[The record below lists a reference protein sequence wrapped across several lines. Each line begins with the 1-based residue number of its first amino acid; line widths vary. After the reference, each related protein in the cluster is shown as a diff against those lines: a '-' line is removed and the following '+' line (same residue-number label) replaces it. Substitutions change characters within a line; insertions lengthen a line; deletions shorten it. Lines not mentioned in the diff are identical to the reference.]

1 MMSLDLDH
9 TMMAKALE
17 LAKQGQ
23 GRVEPNPMVGAVI
36 VRDGKIVGKGYHQA
50 YGGPHAEVF
59 ALQQAGE
66 LAHGATL
73 YVTLEPCCH
82 HGKTPPCTDA
92 IIQAGIK
99 EVVAAGS
106 DPFPQVA
113 GSGFSTLASA
123 GIQIRIDVMRHE
135 AEQLNAPYYKLV
147 RTGLPY
153 VIAKWAMT
161 LDGKIATASGE
172 SKWISGEESR
182 RMVHELRGRVD
193 GILVGIGTVLADDPL
208 LTTRPPGPR
217 VATRIVLDTHLKT
230 PITSQLVKSA
240 RQAPVLLVHASNDD
254 KRLAELSGAGCECLR
269 IDAASRT
276 ESIQQL
282 LKELG
287 RRRMTNLLVEGGAAV
302 LGAFFDAKVVDE
314 VWAFIAPKWIGNSSA
329 KSPLSGIGVNS
340 ISPTSQLDDVT
351 CELVGQDILLR
362 GECIHMDPGKPSV

>member
-1 MMSLDLDH
+1 MMSFDLDQS
-9 TMMAKALE
+9 MMARALE
-17 LAKQGQ
+17 LARRGQ
-23 GRVEPNPMVGAVI
+23 GRVEPNPMVGAVV
-36 VRDGKIVGKGYHQA
+36 VREGKIVGEGYHQF

-66 LAHGATL
+66 LARGASL

-113 GSGFSTLASA
+113 GGGFSKLASA
-123 GIQIRIDVMRHE
+123 GIQVRIGVLRQE
-135 AEQLNAPYYKLV
+135 AEQLTSPYYKLV

-161 LDGKIATASGE
+161 LDGKIATATGE

-182 RMVHELRGRVD
+182 RMVHDLRGRVD

-208 LTTRPPGPR
+208 LTARPAGPR
-217 VATRIVLDTHLKT
+217 VATRIVLDTNLQT
-230 PITSQLVKSA
+230 PIGSQLVKTA
-240 RQAPVLLVHASNDD
+240 NQAPVLIVHASNDE
-254 KRLAELSGAGCECLR
+254 KHVAKLSGAGCECLQITTPSR
-269 IDAASRT
+269 IET
-276 ESIQQL
+276 IEQL

-287 RRRMTNLLVEGGAAV
+287 KRRMTNLLVEGGAAV
-302 LGAFFDAKVVDE
+302 LGSFFDAQAVDE
-314 VWAFIAPKWIGNSSA
+314 VWCFIAPKWIGNSTA
-329 KSPLSGIGVNS
+329 MSPLAGIGLQS
-340 ISPTSQLDDVT
+340 ISPVSQLEDVSCQT
-351 CELVGQDILLR
+351 VGQDTLLR
-362 GECIHMDPGKPSV
+362 GRCVHSLRKTS

>member
-1 MMSLDLDH
+1 MMSFDLDH
-9 TMMAKALE
+9 TMMARAME
-17 LAKQGQ
+17 LARQGQ
-23 GRVEPNPMVGAVI
+23 GRVEPNPMVGAVV
-36 VRDGKIVGKGYHQA
+36 VREGKIVGEGYHQV

-66 LAHGATL
+66 LARGATL

-92 IIQAGIK
+92 IIKAGIK
-99 EVVAAGS
+99 EVVAGGS

-113 GSGFSTLASA
+113 GGGCSTLASA
-123 GIQIRIDVMRHE
+123 GIQVRIGVLRLE
-135 AEQLNAPYYKLV
+135 AELMNAPYYKLV

-161 LDGKIATASGE
+161 LDGKIATVSGE
-172 SKWISGEESR
+172 SKWISGKESR

-208 LTTRPPGPR
+208 LTARPAGPR
-217 VATRIVLDTHLKT
+217 IATRIVLDTHLQT
-230 PITSQLVKSA
+230 PMASQLVKTA
-240 RQAPVLLVHASNDD
+240 RQVPVLLVHASNDD
-254 KRLAELSGAGCECLR
+254 KRVAELSGAGCECLKV
-269 IDAASRT
+269 DAAGRT

-302 LGAFFDAKVVDE
+302 LGSFFDAESVDE
-314 VWAFIAPKWIGNSSA
+314 VWAFIAPKWIGSSSA
-329 KSPLSGIGVNS
+329 KGPLSGIGIES
-340 ISPTSQLDDVT
+340 ISQISQLEDVT
-351 CELVGQDILLR
+351 CAQVGQDALLR
-362 GECIHMDPGKPSV
+362 GRCVRTQQIKG